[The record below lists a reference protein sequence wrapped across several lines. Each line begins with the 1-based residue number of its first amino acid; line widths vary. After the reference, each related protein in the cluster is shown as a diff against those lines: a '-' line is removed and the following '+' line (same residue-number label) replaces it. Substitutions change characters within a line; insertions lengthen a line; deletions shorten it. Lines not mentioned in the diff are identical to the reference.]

1 MNLRTLFP
9 STNLVL
15 TRGPLQQGGTSV
27 IDGEEKKGPQRWV
40 KLNDVIFVG
49 MNDGL
54 YHTRYHEDVSIVHDE
69 DNRVV
74 GYWNHS
80 SSEGTRPNKSAVI
93 GAVALSFLVS
103 AAWVLL
109 GSMSLFWLKMNKVK
123 LFQSVGG

>member
-1 MNLRTLFP
+1 MNVRTLFH

-54 YHTRYHEDVSIVHDE
+54 
-69 DNRVV
+69 
-74 GYWNHS
+74 
-80 SSEGTRPNKSAVI
+80 
-93 GAVALSFLVS
+93 
-103 AAWVLL
+103 
-109 GSMSLFWLKMNKVK
+109 
-123 LFQSVGG
+123 